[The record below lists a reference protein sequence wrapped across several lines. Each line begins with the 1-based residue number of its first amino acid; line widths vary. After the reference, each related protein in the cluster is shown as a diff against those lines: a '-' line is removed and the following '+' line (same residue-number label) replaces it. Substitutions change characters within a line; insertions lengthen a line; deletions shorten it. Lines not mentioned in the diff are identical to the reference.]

1 MDDHLA
7 EWFLSCMSVNKLLT
21 LGAIIIL
28 LFQTICITMVTGSHH
43 HGNRFIFP
51 YYLCKYLL
59 LCIHL

>member
-21 LGAIIIL
+21 LGAVIIL

-51 YYLCKYLL
+51 HYLC
-59 LCIHL
+59 